1 MWIALNG
8 GGVQIR
14 EDDVIHIYVKEIK
27 SRGRGKPKYDLMA
40 VEKITNYEQQLLRFE
55 DYTQASEALY
65 KIVTAL
71 DERRR
76 RLEL

>member
-8 GGVQIR
+8 SGVQIR
-14 EDDVIHIYVKEIK
+14 EDDVIRIYLKTIK
-27 SRGRGKPKYDLMA
+27 SRGRGKTKYDLMA
-40 VEKITNYEQQLLRFE
+40 VEKITNYEQPLMRFE

-65 KIVTAL
+65 KVVTAL

>member
-8 GGVQIR
+8 SGVQVR
-14 EDDVIHIYVKEIK
+14 EDNVIRIYVKEIK
-27 SRGRGKPKYDLMA
+27 TRGKGKPKYDLMA
-40 VEKITNYEQQLLRFE
+40 VEKLTNYEQPLLRFE

-65 KIVTAL
+65 KVVTAL

>member
-8 GGVQIR
+8 SGVQIR
-14 EDDVIHIYVKEIK
+14 EDDVIRIYPKTIK
-27 SRGRGKPKYDLMA
+27 SRGRGKTKYDLMA
-40 VEKITNYEQQLLRFE
+40 VEKITNYEQQLMRFE

-65 KIVTAL
+65 KVVTAL

>member
-8 GGVQIR
+8 SGVQIR
-14 EDDVIHIYVKEIK
+14 EDDVIRIYLKTIK
-27 SRGRGKPKYDLMA
+27 SRGRGKTKYDLMA
-40 VEKITNYEQQLLRFE
+40 VEKITNYEQQLMRFE

-65 KIVTAL
+65 KVVTAL

-76 RLEL
+76 RLEI

>member
-1 MWIALNG
+1 MWIALSG
-8 GGVQIR
+8 SGVQIR
-14 EDDVIHIYVKEIK
+14 EDNVIRIYLKTVK
-27 SRGRGKPKYDLMA
+27 SRGRGKTKYNLMA
-40 VEKITNYEQQLLRFE
+40 VEKLTNYEQLLLSFE

-65 KIVTAL
+65 KVVTAL

>member
-8 GGVQIR
+8 SGVQIR
-14 EDDVIHIYVKEIK
+14 EDDVIRIYLKTIK
-27 SRGRGKPKYDLMA
+27 SRGRGKTKYDLMA
-40 VEKITNYEQQLLRFE
+40 VEKITNYEQPLMRFE

-65 KIVTAL
+65 EVVTAL